1 MKLQMG
7 GESQAQHYNNV
18 FKVKYI
24 KTRCKH
30 SNGVVITYF

>member
-7 GESQAQHYNNV
+7 GESQAQHYNSV

-24 KTRCKH
+24 KTHFKH
-30 SNGVVITYF
+30 SYAVVITYF